1 MEDNK
6 KQFYSDYS
14 LKEPIIE
21 YFIGGVIAIAFVVI
35 TIITGFYWGYL
46 FILIPSLFFIIDGFL
61 THRRIIRYR
70 KQKQEKQNN
79 NNPL

>member
-21 YFIGGVIAIAFVVI
+21 YSIGGVIAIAFVVI